1 MKELI
6 CKNCGHSETL
16 EKINGSN
23 VTKILIAP
31 YPRERKKDGLHIYP
45 LYCLKCDY
53 ITV

>member
-16 EKINGSN
+16 EKIKGSN

-31 YPRERKKDGLHIYP
+31 HPRERKKDGLHI
-45 LYCLKCDY
+45 
-53 ITV
+53 